1 MKKHYSGPQIMANS
15 SSKYETAFAK
25 WFGVQHAFAFFKGRV
40 AMYTILKALG
50 IGPGDEVIMPG
61 YTCVMN
67 VTPIKYLGAKPVYV
81 DIEPDTYNIDINL
94 LEEKITPH
102 AKVIIAQHTYGYP
115 IDMDK
120 LLDIANRKG
129 IPVVEDCCLALGS
142 RYKGKIAG
150 TFGIAAY
157 FSSQWSKP
165 YTTGI
170 GGMAIW
176 DDAELAQ
183 KIGQIRNKELKPVPA
198 KQEIMLGA
206 QLALYRAL
214 VYPRTTALLQ
224 YAFRYLSEK
233 NLMIGSTAKQEL
245 EELIIPVDFFMGMSA
260 TQARAGIR
268 QISRINQNLQH
279 RKKIAGL
286 YDELLGQHGWEIT
299 KVPEHTEPILVRYPV
314 RITDKNGAIIAAAK
328 HGIALGTW
336 FISPLHN
343 VTKKLE
349 MYDYI
354 WGMCPVAE
362 KATREVVNLP
372 LHLRTLERTAH
383 RTFEFICKFQ
393 QAT

>member
-1 MKKHYSGPQIMANS
+1 
-15 SSKYETAFAK
+15 
-25 WFGVQHAFAFFKGRV
+25 
-40 AMYTILKALG
+40 
-50 IGPGDEVIMPG
+50 
-61 YTCVMN
+61 
-67 VTPIKYLGAKPVYV
+67 
-81 DIEPDTYNIDINL
+81 
-94 LEEKITPH
+94 
-102 AKVIIAQHTYGYP
+102 
-115 IDMDK
+115 
-120 LLDIANRKG
+120 
-129 IPVVEDCCLALGS
+129 
-142 RYKGKIAG
+142 
-150 TFGIAAY
+150 
-157 FSSQWSKP
+157 
-165 YTTGI
+165 
-170 GGMAIW
+170 
-176 DDAELAQ
+176 
-183 KIGQIRNKELKPVPA
+183 
-198 KQEIMLGA
+198 
-206 QLALYRAL
+206 
-214 VYPRTTALLQ
+214 
-224 YAFRYLSEK
+224 
-233 NLMIGSTAKQEL
+233 MIGSTAKQEL

-328 HGIALGTW
+328 HGIELGTW

-372 LHLRTLERTAH
+372 LHLRTSERTAH

-393 QAT
+393 QTT